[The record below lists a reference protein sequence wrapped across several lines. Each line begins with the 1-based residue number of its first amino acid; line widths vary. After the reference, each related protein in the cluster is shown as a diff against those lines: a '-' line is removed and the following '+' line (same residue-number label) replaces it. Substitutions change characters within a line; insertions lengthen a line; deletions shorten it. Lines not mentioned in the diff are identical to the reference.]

1 MAYQLL
7 KEIHQWQATPSGDP
21 AGAGFTI
28 CAAPIRC
35 CFRPMFGLPND
46 TCQGQSNVS
55 KKGGTNMNLFQLL
68 RPVKKSRGDIK
79 QISRPGS
86 VFLILFCLF
95 IILPSDSVFGKD
107 SPPYEIGLREGI
119 ATPDEGPFRKD
130 ELIGTYVLPWSS
142 RSSSAFQ
149 LSPKLDA
156 TAGVLRRDDEKGFIG
171 SVGPGLALGWREWP
185 IFLVAGARAALL
197 GETEYEDKD
206 FGGRLQFIE
215 DIGLNIRLNRDLE
228 AGYRL
233 QHMSNAFIYDTNPG
247 LNMHI
252 FEFRYSF

>member
-1 MAYQLL
+1 MNWFLL
-7 KEIHQWQATPSGDP
+7 
-21 AGAGFTI
+21 F
-28 CAAPIRC
+28 
-35 CFRPMFGLPND
+35 
-46 TCQGQSNVS
+46 
-55 KKGGTNMNLFQLL
+55 
-68 RPVKKSRGDIK
+68 RPVKKSRDYIK
-79 QISRPGS
+79 VISRPGS
-86 VFLILFCLF
+86 LFLILFSLL
-95 IILPSDSVFGKD
+95 IILPLDSVFGKD
-107 SPPYEIGLREGI
+107 SPPFEFGLREGI
-119 ATPDEGPFRKD
+119 ATPDEGPFFKD
-130 ELIGTYVLPWSS
+130 ELIGTFVLPWSS

-156 TAGVLRRDDEKGFIG
+156 TAGVLRRSDQKGFIG
-171 SVGPGLALGWREWP
+171 SVGPGLALGWKKAP

-215 DIGLNIRLNRDLE
+215 DIGLNIRLNRNLE

-252 FEFRYSF
+252 FEFSYSF